1 MTDEPTLVIP
11 PSTTTS
17 SGAADPMTESFE
29 QGPGLFSM
37 MIAEPG
43 LLARIVAEW
52 AAVVVLGAITLA
64 VAFLLALG
72 CYSLLKVA
80 P

>member
-1 MTDEPTLVIP
+1 MTDESTLVIP
-11 PSTTTS
+11 PSTTTT
-17 SGAADPMTESFE
+17 SGADPMIESSDH
-29 QGPGLFSM
+29 GPGLISA

-43 LLARIVAEW
+43 LLVRIVAEW
-52 AAVVVLGAITLA
+52 AAVVVLGSITLA